1 VVISTPV
8 NLACELNSIPGEVTI
23 QRVPAG
29 NGPERLGRIGSS
41 NGRPT
46 VLERSRR
53 MSTYEIIADPEEYG
67 IEALVAGLGAQPIT
81 FPADERVK
89 WAKEVEVFTEK
100 LTGLTDKAR
109 ELKTI
114 LESGAPIKAT
124 PASLKTLKVQLFT
137 INDALEQS
145 MAIAERLETEIV
157 PR

>member
-1 VVISTPV
+1 MKS
-8 NLACELNSIPGEVTI
+8 A
-23 QRVPAG
+23 VPWSVKG
-29 NGPERLGRIGSS
+29 VEHETR
-41 NGRPT
+41 
-46 VLERSRR
+46 
-53 MSTYEIIADPEEYG
+53 
-67 IEALVAGLGAQPIT
+67 EAAKAAGAQPIT

-89 WAKEVEVFTEK
+89 WAKEVGVFTEK

>member
-1 VVISTPV
+1 
-8 NLACELNSIPGEVTI
+8 
-23 QRVPAG
+23 
-29 NGPERLGRIGSS
+29 
-41 NGRPT
+41 
-46 VLERSRR
+46 

-67 IEALVAGLGAQPIT
+67 IEALVTGLGAQPIT

-89 WAKEVEVFTEK
+89 RAKEVGVFTEK